1 MWVLVTPNVILQ
13 LPIYTDVDVEK
24 ERARERERESER
36 DNNKTHTKGERLL
49 LACYRLLLVA
59 LHQDPLSPTS

>member
-24 ERARERERESER
+24 ERARERERE
-36 DNNKTHTKGERLL
+36 
-49 LACYRLLLVA
+49 
-59 LHQDPLSPTS
+59 